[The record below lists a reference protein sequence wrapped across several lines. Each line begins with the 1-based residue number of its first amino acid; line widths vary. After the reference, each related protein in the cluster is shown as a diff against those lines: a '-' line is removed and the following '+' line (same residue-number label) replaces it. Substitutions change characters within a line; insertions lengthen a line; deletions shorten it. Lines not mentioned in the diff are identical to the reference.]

1 MLPMERSLRVR
12 ERDVDTAAVGAHV
25 QSVLADALQR
35 WDPPVE
41 VVVRVERDRIALRIF
56 PSAAPDATL
65 GSTVSFAVWFRERL
79 RDRSLTQGAAA
90 RMLGVSAKTINR
102 WARGDTEP
110 RFRELVMLYE
120 RLGESPFLPRLP
132 PLGPGPDR

>member
-1 MLPMERSLRVR
+1 MERSLRAP
-12 ERDVDTAAVGAHV
+12 ERDVDTGAVAARV
-25 QSVLADALQR
+25 QSVLAEALQR

-56 PSAAPDATL
+56 PSGAPDVSR
-65 GSTVSFAVWFRERL
+65 GSTLSFASWFRERL
-79 RDRSLTQGAAA
+79 RDRSLTQEAAA

-102 WARGDTEP
+102 WSRGDTEP

-120 RLGESPFLPRLP
+120 RLGESPFLPEGASPARAP
-132 PLGPGPDR
+132 

>member
-1 MLPMERSLRVR
+1 M
-12 ERDVDTAAVGAHV
+12 
-25 QSVLADALQR
+25 
-35 WDPPVE
+35 
-41 VVVRVERDRIALRIF
+41 
-56 PSAAPDATL
+56 
-65 GSTVSFAVWFRERL
+65 SFAVWFRERL

-132 PLGPGPDR
+132 PLGAGPDR